1 MSRITVD
8 GYAYETDLD
17 VAVGDEVL
25 LPDSGT
31 GQWVGT
37 VTSLRSDYR
46 GPCRRVAGLVRRRAE
61 VERREAA
68 RRAVKVAGWRPG
80 ESVEIRYGGTRR
92 VAMIV
97 EVNSVGRPTYVKIE
111 ADPPV
116 SIGLGSAAAWRDL
129 AAGLL

>member
-1 MSRITVD
+1 MRRITVD

-37 VTSLRSDYR
+37 VTSLTTNYA
-46 GPCRRVAGLVRRRAE
+46 GPCRRVVGLVRRQPE
-61 VERREAA
+61 VARRDAA
-68 RRAVKVAGWRPG
+68 RRDVRVAGWRPG
-80 ESVEIRYGGTRR
+80 DWVEVRYAGETR
-92 VAMIV
+92 VATIT
-97 EVNSVGRPTYVKIE
+97 EVNSIGRPTCVHIE
-111 ADPPV
+111 AEPAA

-129 AAGLL
+129 AAGLY